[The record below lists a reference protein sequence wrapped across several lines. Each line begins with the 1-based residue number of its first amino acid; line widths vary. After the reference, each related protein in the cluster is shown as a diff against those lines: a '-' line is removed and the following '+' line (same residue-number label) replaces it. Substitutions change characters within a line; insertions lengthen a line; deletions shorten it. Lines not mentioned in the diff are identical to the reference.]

1 VHQGRRRG
9 LILLSEEECAWPAG
23 IVVLGKIVDAYGL
36 HGAVKLHPFADDPES
51 WGVMPCW
58 WLGHDGDAPPMWRC
72 LRLTRCRKRSGS
84 LIAVLDGI
92 ADRDAAESLRGMLV
106 GAPREELPAPEDGE
120 YYWGDL
126 VGLDVVNTREE
137 TLGRVAGLIG
147 TGANDVLRV
156 VEGKEEEGKERLLP
170 FVETVIREVDV
181 PGRRIRVDWEL
192 DW

>member
-1 VHQGRRRG
+1 M
-9 LILLSEEECAWPAG
+9 
-23 IVVLGKIVDAYGL
+23 VVLGKIVDAYGL
-36 HGAVKLHPFADDPES
+36 RGAVKLHPFADDPES
-51 WGVMPCW
+51 WGTMPRW
-58 WLGHDGDAPPMWRC
+58 WLGRDGDAPQMWRC
-72 LRLTRCRKRSGS
+72 RRLIRCQARSGL

-106 GAPREELPAPEDGE
+106 GAPREELPTPADGE

-126 VGLDVVNTREE
+126 VGLEVVNAREE
-137 TLGRVAGLIG
+137 ALGRVAGLIG

-156 VEGKEEEGKERLLP
+156 VAEGEEGEGKERLLP
-170 FVETVIREVDV
+170 FIESVIREVDV